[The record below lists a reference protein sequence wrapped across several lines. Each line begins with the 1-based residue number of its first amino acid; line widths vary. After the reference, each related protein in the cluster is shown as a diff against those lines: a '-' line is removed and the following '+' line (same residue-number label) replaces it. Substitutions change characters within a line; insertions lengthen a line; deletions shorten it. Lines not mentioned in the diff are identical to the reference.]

1 MSFEPPV
8 VRIGCTALRARH
20 VLPRPTGRAST
31 SRRDPTITRTRR
43 HNWGGARSYVIRPCP
58 TYHSGHTRPQGS
70 NRDNLSSSEGRST
83 RDVGSSQAVLSHAL
97 AFAAP
102 CISPQFALAGVAFSS
117 PAVRA
122 TSVILVLAQAS
133 LLMEFVNFLFKPIL
147 RTTGCFRNAGCTGLW
162 PAISMECLTTLVRPA
177 LEETPVLPRIKQTV
191 YSRCSAVKS
200 VGKLSII
207 VLGHFPPREEDLQPG
222 RLTCE
227 AVPRNCFGSNSYG
240 LSVRLSTRI
249 TVRRSPAPN
258 SVCVITTQSAISRES
273 VTHELQSVDRQVGR
287 ETFTRTST

>member
-1 MSFEPPV
+1 MKDAV
-8 VRIGCTALRARH
+8 AHLH
-20 VLPRPTGRAST
+20 VFVERASRVKNMCT
-31 SRRDPTITRTRR
+31 HHRCAPQKGAWGAAAALSDGVMGMPSERQGPIT
-43 HNWGGARSYVIRPCP
+43 
-58 TYHSGHTRPQGS
+58 
-70 NRDNLSSSEGRST
+70 LSSSEGRST